1 MGTFKLEMV
10 TPTQILNVGEVNYVR
25 CPGLDGLFGIMS
37 GHRDSVISL
46 GVGEIKV
53 AQGGK
58 DEFYATSGGFA
69 EITQEKV
76 QLLVETVEKSSEIDF
91 GRAQASMKRY
101 KDRMTAK
108 EKVDNLRAE
117 AALERAVNR
126 IKVSKK

>member
-53 AQGGK
+53 TQGGK

-91 GRAQASMKRY
+91 GRAKASMKRY

>member
-1 MGTFKLEMV
+1 MSTFILEMV

-53 AQGGK
+53 TQGGK